1 MACRCFSSSMIREC
15 RHHCQPKHNAIS
27 SGYAT
32 LSGGCVLAAV
42 VFWLPSGPI
51 GTLVKCML
59 MQAWH
64 ALFSL
69 LYHKNSC
76 VANRKRRFVKQTKR
90 ICLPKISLL
99 FSVQIR
105 FVWFSFIKIPFVLIS
120 VCFLCL
126 YQQLPSRPLLS
137 MQYSV
142 SSPGLHSPLGAGRVT
157 GMPLAS
163 FALSEKSHAHLT
175 SDLYFRSL
183 LLRRNRPGFCRLSQ
197 RRQFCCGCIRGFCA
211 LLAFTL

>member
-32 LSGGCVLAAV
+32 LSGGCALAAV
-42 VFWLPSGPI
+42 VCWLPSGPI

-64 ALFSL
+64 AFFSL

-105 FVWFSFIKIPFVLIS
+105 VVWFSFN
-120 VCFLCL
+120 LCL
-126 YQQLPSRPLLS
+126 F
-137 MQYSV
+137 SV
-142 SSPGLHSPLGAGRVT
+142 SLSIASVPPAFVHAVFCLLTRSPLSAWGGQSDWHAARLFRTVRKVT
-157 GMPLAS
+157 R
-163 FALSEKSHAHLT
+163 AL
-175 SDLYFRSL
+175 
-183 LLRRNRPGFCRLSQ
+183 NIRPVFP
-197 RRQFCCGCIRGFCA
+197 FPA
-211 LLAFTL
+211 P